1 MAQQYNPRRKQQPAP
16 AKKKRPSGASPTTRG
31 KSRQPVPGW
40 IWLAAGIAVGVFV
53 SLLVKLSS
61 VPPSGNR
68 PVAMPGEKAIEK
80 EKVAQAVKAEREK
93 AARERAADKAE
104 KKTPDD
110 AKPATRFD
118 FYTLLPEREV
128 IVPDR
133 EAMQQ
138 KNGTGTAAQQ
148 PAANESLFLQAGSF
162 RSPQEADRRRA
173 QILLLGLD
181 ARVESV
187 VANGDT
193 WYRVHAGPFTSR
205 EKLTKA
211 REQLSAEG
219 IETLLLKQKPTG

>member
-1 MAQQYNPRRKQQPAP
+1 MAQQYNPRRKQAPP

-40 IWLAAGIAVGVFV
+40 LWLVAGIAVGVFV
-53 SLLVKLSS
+53 SLLMKLSS
-61 VPPSGNR
+61 APLSST
-68 PVAMPGEKAIEK
+68 PVAMPGGKAVEK
-80 EKVAQAVKAEREK
+80 EKVAQTVKAEREK
-93 AARERAADKAE
+93 AAREKAAEKEKAE
-104 KKTPDD
+104 KKAPDD

-138 KNGTGTAAQQ
+138 KNAPGQ
-148 PAANESLFLQAGSF
+148 PAQPATPAEALFLQAGSF

-211 REQLSAEG
+211 RDQLSAEG

>member
-1 MAQQYNPRRKQQPAP
+1 MAQHYNPRRAQPAP
-16 AKKKRPSGASPTTRG
+16 AKKKRPSGASPTTRRRA
-31 KSRQPVPGW
+31 KQPVPGW
-40 IWLAAGIAVGVFV
+40 VWLVAGVAVGLFV

-61 VPPSGNR
+61 ATPTAT
-68 PVAMPGEKAIEK
+68 PVAMPGAKTAEK
-80 EKVAQAVKAEREK
+80 EKAAQIAAKAEKDK
-93 AARERAADKAE
+93 AARQQKAAE
-104 KKTPDD
+104 KKAPDD

-128 IVPDR
+128 IVPN
-133 EAMQQ
+133 EAVQQ
-138 KNGTGTAAQQ
+138 KTAPAGPGQ
-148 PAANESLFLQAGSF
+148 PQTPAEQLFLQAGSF

-205 EKLTKA
+205 EKLSKA
-211 REQLSAEG
+211 RDQLSAEG
-219 IETLLLKQKPTG
+219 IETLLLKQKPG

>member
-1 MAQQYNPRRKQQPAP
+1 MAQQYNPRRTQPAP
-16 AKKKRPSGASPTTRG
+16 AKKKRPSGASPTTRRRAG
-31 KSRQPVPGW
+31 ERRPVPGW
-40 IWLAAGIAVGVFV
+40 LWLLAGVGVGLFV

-61 VPPSGNR
+61 APP
-68 PVAMPGEKAIEK
+68 PAHTAVALPEEKTEAKPLAQKEKAR
-80 EKVAQAVKAEREK
+80 QP
-93 AARERAADKAE
+93 AE
-104 KKTPDD
+104 KPQEQKPPAD

-128 IVPDR
+128 IVPADR
-133 EAMQQ
+133 DTLLQQ
-138 KNGTGTAAQQ
+138 KNAANAANAAAQA
-148 PAANESLFLQAGSF
+148 PAESLFLQAGSF

-193 WYRVHAGPFTSR
+193 WYRVQAGPFSSR

-211 REQLSAEG
+211 REQLSGEG
-219 IETLLLKQKPTG
+219 IETLLLRQKPTG